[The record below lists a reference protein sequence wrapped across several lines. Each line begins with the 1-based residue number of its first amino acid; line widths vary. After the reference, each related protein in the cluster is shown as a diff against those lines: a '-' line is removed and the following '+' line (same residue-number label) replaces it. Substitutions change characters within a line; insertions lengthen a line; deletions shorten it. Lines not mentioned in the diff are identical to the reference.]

1 MDVEIFVR
9 IDFLAERKM
18 YVVETVTFFV
28 LNVGDAI
35 LIALNFKKIFVLL

>member
-1 MDVEIFVR
+1 MDVAISVR
-9 IDFLAERKM
+9 IDFLAEGKM

-28 LNVGDAI
+28 LNVRDVI